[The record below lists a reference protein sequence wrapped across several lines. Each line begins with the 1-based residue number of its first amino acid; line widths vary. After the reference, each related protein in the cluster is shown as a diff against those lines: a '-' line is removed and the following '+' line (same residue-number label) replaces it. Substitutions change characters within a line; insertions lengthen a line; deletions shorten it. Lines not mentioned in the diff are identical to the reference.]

1 MMVGEGLRMKVGWM
15 MPDVKL
21 EGRLLQSGR
30 TLSGLSEQKE
40 GFGGWTARRSE
51 IRLTGA
57 SLFGTLSRRKLV
69 KMQIYE
75 GVYLKFKLSKSRLS

>member
-1 MMVGEGLRMKVGWM
+1 MGWM

-21 EGRLLQSGR
+21 EGRVITVRENSVWFE
-30 TLSGLSEQKE
+30 EQKE

-57 SLFGTLSRRKLV
+57 SLLGTLSRKKV
-69 KMQIYE
+69 SKC
-75 GVYLKFKLSKSRLS
+75 KFMKECI